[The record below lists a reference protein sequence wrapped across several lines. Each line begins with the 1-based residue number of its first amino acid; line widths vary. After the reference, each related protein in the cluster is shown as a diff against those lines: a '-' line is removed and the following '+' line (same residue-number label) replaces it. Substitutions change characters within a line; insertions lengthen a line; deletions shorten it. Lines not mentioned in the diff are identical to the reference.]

1 MSATEIAAF
10 LFGVAAV
17 WLTTRENAWCW
28 PLGLLNV
35 ALSAVVFYEAR
46 LYADTGLQG
55 VYFALCLY
63 GWYAWLR
70 GGENHGALVVSRAPR
85 RWLAALAAVGVL
97 FAVVFG
103 LALRRFTDASIPF
116 WDSSTAAFSLVAQ
129 GLQTRKWIENWPL
142 WIAVD
147 VVYVGMYVYKSLL
160 LMAALYA
167 IFLALAVLG
176 YVEWRRSLLAR
187 PAAAAAR

>member
-1 MSATEIAAF
+1 MSPYEIAAVA
-10 LFGVAAV
+10 FGVAAV

-28 PLGLLNV
+28 PLGLVNV

-46 LYADTGLQG
+46 LYADTGLQA

-63 GWYAWLR
+63 GWHAWLR
-70 GGENHGALVVSRAPR
+70 GGPGDTSLVVSRAPR
-85 RWLAALAAVGVL
+85 RWLLALGVAGVAVALLLG
-97 FAVVFG
+97 F
-103 LALRRFTDASIPF
+103 ALRRFTDASLPF

-147 VVYVGMYVYKSLL
+147 AVYVGMYVYKSLF
-160 LMAALYA
+160 LMAGLYF

-176 YVEWRRSLLAR
+176 LVKWSRSMVAKAP
-187 PAAAAAR
+187 PAVP